1 MAMLQSLTKRLGQ
14 RNVGPIERYTR
25 RFLRFFPK
33 GFKDPK
39 YFAWER
45 GYKWE
50 AHTGFLDALN
60 KKNFEQMLAGRKFAE
75 IAATC
80 LRLESRTNLLFSFEK
95 MAIRDGVRTRKGAK
109 IFSEGLFELLHGE
122 GALEGRFD
130 LWCDAIASLPRRQTR
145 VLTHPIATV
154 FPFIADPQ
162 RHIFLKPL
170 VTKKAVQRLDLT
182 FNYRPR
188 PSWAVYAEL
197 LQLAEKLQNRLQHL
211 KPLDM
216 IDIQSF
222 IWVTGSSE
230 YE

>member
-1 MAMLQSLTKRLGQ
+1 MLQSLKKRLAPHKTEPVE
-14 RNVGPIERYTR
+14 RNTR

-50 AHTGFLDALN
+50 AHRGFDKALN
-60 KKNFEQMLAGRKFAE
+60 RKAFEELLAVGKYIE
-75 IAATC
+75 IAGTC

-95 MAIRDGVRTRKGAK
+95 MAIRDAVKTRKGAK
-109 IFSEGLFELLHGE
+109 TFAEGLFELLHGD
-122 GALEGRFD
+122 GTLDLRFET
-130 LWCDAIASLPRRQTR
+130 WCEAIAALPRKQTR
-145 VLTHPIATV
+145 VLTHPVATV
-154 FPFIADPQ
+154 FPFIADPR

-170 VTKKAVQRLDLT
+170 VTKKAAERLGIE
-182 FNYRPR
+182 FRYNARPA
-188 PSWAVYAEL
+188 WAVYASL
-197 LQLAEKLQNRLQHL
+197 LDLAGQLRSRLKDL
-211 KPLDM
+211 EPRDM